1 MVGGPGTAAVHGLR
15 LGGLRSSWLTAQS
28 SMIEYLSGILI
39 DKTPTKAIL
48 LCGGVGYAAL
58 ISLAT
63 YEQLPDIES
72 EASLFTYLSVREDAL
87 TLFGFAEASEREMF
101 ILLTG
106 VNGVGPK
113 TAIGMLSGM
122 GAGQLRDH
130 IAAGNAAA
138 LTALP
143 GIGKKSAERI
153 ALELRDKIDGLG
165 GIAAP
170 VASEGLG
177 KAVVRGDALAALV
190 ELGYGRPVAERAIR
204 AALKGGPD
212 VEKSVEALI
221 KAALREMQR

>member
-1 MVGGPGTAAVHGLR
+1 
-15 LGGLRSSWLTAQS
+15 
-28 SMIEYLSGILI
+28 MIEYLSGILI

-165 GIAAP
+165 GVAAP

>member
-1 MVGGPGTAAVHGLR
+1 
-15 LGGLRSSWLTAQS
+15 
-28 SMIEYLSGILI
+28 MIEYLSGILI

-113 TAIGMLSGM
+113 TAVGMLSGM

-138 LTALP
+138 LTSLP

-165 GIAAP
+165 GVAAP

>member
-1 MVGGPGTAAVHGLR
+1 
-15 LGGLRSSWLTAQS
+15 
-28 SMIEYLSGILI
+28 MIEYLSGILI